1 MGLAAYLSARVVLLH
16 PAGVM
21 LCAVQHADAVSD
33 SSAAMCQQLQSK
45 KVVWAGLLSFV
56 MAGQNCWFYIYVGS
70 EKTVVIVHQYKAW
83 QENKNILL
91 FLLLL
96 LSMLIW
102 LTKCLSPAEVWES
115 HVGNVLTFV
124 AGTRLKKWFKCQRW
138 SVGVITCGRGCQR
151 WQKMRARKRGSNQR
165 RAWSLWVVF
174 PKRFTSYI
182 SRTYVNKGIVCFF
195 RVLYFKTS
203 DFFIFFWIYDWLTSL
218 KKLKLSCV
226 NSRLTEPGAAECCR
240 VWGTAVAG
248 VQTASEWDWPSPGA
262 LLQHAPSLVL
272 QSAPCAHLALRQ
284 RLPLLP
290 QSAPASPPHRQ
301 CSFHETPILGFW
313 GLMCLVFVSSCVF
326 CTALLFCTSAGLFL
340 SLLHHCCFCSAC
352 FLFWYF

>member
-195 RVLYFKTS
+195 HVLYFKTS
-203 DFFIFFWIYDWLTSL
+203 EFFFILNLWLTHFTE
-218 KKLKLSCV
+218 KVEAKLCELSV
-226 NSRLTEPGAAECCR
+226 DRAWCR
-240 VWGTAVAG
+240 W
-248 VQTASEWDWPSPGA
+248 
-262 LLQHAPSLVL
+262 VL
-272 QSAPCAHLALRQ
+272 QSLRNCCRWCANGLWMRLTLAWRSS
-284 RLPLLP
+284 PTCP
-290 QSAPASPPHRQ
+290 QPGTPVCSLCSPRASPAPAASSPV
-301 CSFHETPILGFW
+301 STSISTTPSVLIPWNTNSGVLGVR
-313 GLMCLVFVSSCVF
+313 LVFVSSCCVF